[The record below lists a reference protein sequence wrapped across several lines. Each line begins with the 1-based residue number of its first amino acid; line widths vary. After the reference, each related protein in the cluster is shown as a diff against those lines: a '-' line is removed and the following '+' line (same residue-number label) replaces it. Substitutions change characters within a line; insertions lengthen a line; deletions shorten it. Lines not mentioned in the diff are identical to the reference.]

1 MNFASDNWAGATPA
15 VMDAFQ
21 RANGGLAPAYGGDE
35 LTARVTRTFSEIF
48 EREVEVHFMAT
59 GTAAN
64 AVCMAATAR
73 PSGLV
78 FCTEQAHIHTD
89 EFGATEFFTG
99 MKLMPLAS
107 ENGLMLPAS
116 LESALAKLPKGH
128 TGPPTTLSLTNATEY
143 GTIYRPDRIAALG
156 AIAKTRGML
165 VHVDGARFGNA
176 VAATGASPADLSW
189 KSGVDLMSFGGTKNG
204 CLGAE
209 AIVVFEP
216 GRFPD
221 IANLR
226 QRTGHGM
233 SKTRFIAAQFEGYFA
248 NDGWLQ
254 TATHANLM
262 AQRLAA
268 GIAESSSASLPWRGE
283 ANEVFPIISKATATR
298 LRAAGAVFHTWE
310 ELPSGDEMVR
320 LVTSFETTADEVD
333 RFVAL
338 L

>member
-1 MNFASDNWAGATPA
+1 MEA
-15 VMDAFQ
+15 VQ

-35 LTARVTRTFSEIF
+35 TTARVTRTFSEIF
-48 EREVEVHFMAT
+48 ERDVEIHFMAT
-59 GTAAN
+59 GTGAN

-73 PSGLV
+73 PSGIAL
-78 FCTEQAHIHTD
+78 CTAEAHIHTD
-89 EFGATEFFTG
+89 ELNATEFFTG
-99 MKLMPLAS
+99 MKLLPLPSDTA
-107 ENGLMLPAS
+107 LMVPAT
-116 LESALAKLPKGH
+116 LEAALAKLSQGRF
-128 TGPPTTLSLTNATEY
+128 GPPATLSLTNATEH
-143 GTIYRPDRIAALG
+143 GTVYRPDRVVALS
-156 AIAKTRGML
+156 AIAKARGMV

-176 VAATGASPADLSW
+176 VAATGASPAELTW

-204 CLGAE
+204 CFGAE
-209 AIVVFEP
+209 AIIVFEP

-221 IANLR
+221 LVNLR
-226 QRTGHGM
+226 QRAGHGM

-248 NDGWLQ
+248 DGGWLK
-254 TATHANLM
+254 TAAHANLM

-268 GIAESSSASLPWRGE
+268 GIAKSSSASLPWRGE
-283 ANEVFPIISKATATR
+283 ANEVFPIISKATAAR